1 MKFEVGDLII
11 GNELADDRYN
21 MTNSSATLRVC
32 RVYKDRRGL
41 SKFEGEIVNHTEDI
55 NRIGETFS
63 NLLVECFDLLKSGKS
78 EIPTDDEINDFL
90 S

>member
-1 MKFEVGDLII
+1 MKFEVGDLVI

-21 MTNSSATLRVC
+21 MTDSSATLRVC
-32 RVYKDRRGL
+32 RVYEGHRGVPM
-41 SKFEGEIVNHTEDI
+41 FRGEIVDHTECIDS
-55 NRIGETFS
+55 IGMAFS
-63 NLLVECFDLLKSGKS
+63 DLLVECFDLLKSGKS